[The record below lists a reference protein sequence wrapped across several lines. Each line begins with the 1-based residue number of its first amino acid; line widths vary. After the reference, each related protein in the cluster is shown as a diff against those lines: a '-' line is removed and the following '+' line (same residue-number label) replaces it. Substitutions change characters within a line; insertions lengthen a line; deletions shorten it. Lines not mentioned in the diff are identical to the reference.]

1 MTDTDLYLLAGINS
15 GLRCDLKR
23 LRELD
28 TEVRRLLAE
37 AKAFPD
43 ISFPASTAG
52 WQSLATELNAIRHH
66 AELIDKAVDDDSG
79 QQQENWKTILEHD
92 RRLEATLLRLKNSA
106 AASLREE
113 DARLRWEDL
122 WRQIFG
128 RLEAIRTRAAV
139 AQAKN
144 EMRTRFGAAKTDEMS
159 QAILSHMP
167 EDANLA
173 EATRYAAEYRKAFG
187 EYQKNKEI
195 VGGFLGVVRSLLMM
209 PDEDPDTVAR
219 RRIAGVTGIAI

>member
-1 MTDTDLYLLAGINS
+1 MD
-15 GLRCDLKR
+15 
-23 LRELD
+23 
-28 TEVRRLLAE
+28 
-37 AKAFPD
+37 
-43 ISFPASTAG
+43 
-52 WQSLATELNAIRHH
+52 H
-66 AELIDKAVDDDSG
+66 DSG
-79 QQQENWKTILEHD
+79 EQQENWKTILEHD
-92 RRLEATLLRLKNSA
+92 RRVEATLLRLKNSA

-113 DARLRWEDL
+113 DARLRWDDL

-128 RLEAIRTRAAV
+128 RFEAIRARVAV

-144 EMRTRFGAAKTDEMS
+144 EMRTRYGEVNMDEIS
-159 QAILSHMP
+159 REILSHMP

-173 EATRYAAEYRKAFG
+173 EATRYAEEYRKAFG

-219 RRIAGVTGIAI
+219 RRMAGVTGLAI